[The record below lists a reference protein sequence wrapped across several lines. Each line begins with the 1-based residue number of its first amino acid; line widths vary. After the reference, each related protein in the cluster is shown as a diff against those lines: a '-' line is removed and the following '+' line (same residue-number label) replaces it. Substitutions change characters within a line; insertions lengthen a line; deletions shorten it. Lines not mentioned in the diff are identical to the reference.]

1 MRVQIA
7 NAIILISILI
17 ISIQPVAA
25 TTISI
30 PFTSIGCAAF
40 MQPLAN
46 TACTIEEF
54 NSASTTA
61 LDAEHMSISFP
72 LSDDQQAL
80 PFGSVDLAFP
90 AMSQDTVG
98 SVASQRTYFFTD
110 TF

>member
-1 MRVQIA
+1 MRAQIA
-7 NAIILISILI
+7 KAVIFIVILMILV
-17 ISIQPVAA
+17 QPAAA

-30 PFTSIGCAAF
+30 PFASIGCTAF

-46 TACTIEEF
+46 TALTIEEF

-61 LDAEHMSISFP
+61 LDAEHLSISFP

-80 PFGSVDLAFP
+80 PFGSVNLAFP
-90 AMSQDTVG
+90 ALSQAAVD
-98 SVASQRTYFFTD
+98 SIASQRTYFFTD

>member
-7 NAIILISILI
+7 NAIILIAILM
-17 ISIQPVAA
+17 ISVQPVSA

-30 PFTSIGCAAF
+30 PFTSIGCTAF

-54 NSASTTA
+54 NSVSTTA
-61 LDAEHMSISFP
+61 LDAEHLGISFP
-72 LSDDQQAL
+72 LSDDQPAL

-90 AMSQDTVG
+90 AMSQATLG
-98 SVASQRTYFFTD
+98 NIASQRTYFFTD